1 MRCSRLKLPAP
12 FHRLA
17 ALSVALGGLAS
28 CGMFNTATQF
38 PCPAV
43 GMPRETASLTR
54 FREGPGRDLTDVI
67 YEAGIADVK
76 MACTYTSK
84 GVDIDL
90 GVVLA
95 AERGPAN
102 TSRTATVP
110 YYIAIVDP
118 QRNILAKEVFTT
130 TLTFQANVSRASG
143 IDETQETIPLPKG
156 KSAERYGVVLGMQLT
171 PEEVEYNRNKALR

>member
-1 MRCSRLKLPAP
+1 MRCSNFGA
-12 FHRLA
+12 LA
-17 ALSVALGGLAS
+17 ALVLSLGTLSG
-28 CGMFNTATQF
+28 CGMFNTAKQF

-43 GMPRETASLTR
+43 GMPRETATLTR

-67 YEAGIADVK
+67 YEAGVADVK

-84 GVDIDL
+84 GVDIEL
-90 GVVLA
+90 GVVLS

-102 TSRTATVP
+102 ASRTATVP
-110 YYIAIVDP
+110 YYVAIIDP
-118 QRNILAKEVFTT
+118 QRNILAKEVFTS
-130 TLTFQANVSRASG
+130 TLTFQPNVSRATN

-156 KSAERYGVVLGMQLT
+156 KSAERYGIVLGMQLT